1 MALLA
6 VGSFEVGFML
16 AQILSVIS
24 QDIITKPSISRE
36 LSSFERIFKKLYEDI
51 CSGTVSDRD
60 EAVLAIQ
67 EHFTALTALTS
78 SYRNIVE

>member
-1 MALLA
+1 VPAGA
-6 VGSFEVGFML
+6 VRGASRRPEHRIIHN
-16 AQILSVIS
+16 ILSV
-24 QDIITKPSISRE
+24 SRIAE
-36 LSSFERIFKKLYEDI
+36 QKEVLSFQRIFKKLYEDI

-60 EAVLAIQ
+60 EAVLAMQ

>member
-36 LSSFERIFKKLYEDI
+36 LSSFERIFKKLREDI
-51 CSGTVSDRD
+51 CSGIVSDRH